1 MMLRLDELVNYLRD
15 LFASHANVLREEV
28 QTKGSQELDM
38 ERAREYVE
46 ELYAALCERYP
57 GMTRDEFIEVA
68 RLARDQ

>member
-1 MMLRLDELVNYLRD
+1 MMLKLDEPVNYLRD

-28 QTKGSQELDM
+28 QTKEPLELDM
-38 ERAREYVE
+38 ERVREYVE
-46 ELYAALCERYP
+46 GLYAAFCERYP